1 MARKIFKYHGYT
13 LEELQE
19 MSFEDFME
27 LLPSRQRRSLKRGFL
42 PRQQIVLDKLRKLKA
57 DEEAN
62 GKPKGGKP
70 PVIRTHCRDMI
81 VLPEMVGTTF
91 GIYTGKEFFQVE
103 IMPEMIGGYFGEFA
117 PTRQRV
123 QHGDPGMGA
132 TRSSMFVPLK

>member
-1 MARKIFKYHGYT
+1 MARKIYKYRGYT

-19 MSFEDFME
+19 MSLEDFIQ
-27 LLPSRQRRSLKRGFL
+27 LLPARQRRSLKRGFL
-42 PRQQIVLDKLRKLKA
+42 PRQQIVLDKMRKLN
-57 DEEAN
+57 EE
-62 GKPKGGKP
+62 GKKDGRPV
-70 PVIRTHCRDMI
+70 VIRTHCRDMI

-91 GIYTGKEFFQVE
+91 GIYNGQTFEEVT
-103 IMPEMIGGYFGEFA
+103 IMPEMIGCYFGEFA